1 MITPIRTRKSPTKKY
16 AGKVIAIIKQNMA
29 AIVAR
34 MAFVFAVILRK
45 YHKS

>member
-1 MITPIRTRKSPTKKY
+1 MITPTKTRKSPTKKY

-29 AIVAR
+29 ATVAR
-34 MAFVFAVILRK
+34 MAFVFVVILRE